1 MGDNASCEITIVKRA
16 RKTVEFDFH
25 KIEEAIIRSLSIDL
39 FSGTGGMVDEV
50 KNVLEPLSK
59 KVQSSK
65 QDIEDYLQK
74 FLEHILQILDEIT
87 PPELVLP
94 MVFCWVDLVEPA
106 KSLIRSAKTFE
117 FRFLEHSREIRRT
130 YLFRSQDRDSSDKI
144 INVTTLAATGSHF

>member
-65 QDIEDYLQK
+65 QDIEDYLRIK
-74 FLEHILQILDEIT
+74 
-87 PPELVLP
+87 
-94 MVFCWVDLVEPA
+94 M
-106 KSLIRSAKTFE
+106 R
-117 FRFLEHSREIRRT
+117 
-130 YLFRSQDRDSSDKI
+130 
-144 INVTTLAATGSHF
+144 